1 MDESLDSQAS
11 AVGMAENS
19 PPLMWQDIL
28 NLYGVTRM
36 PGDEDPFMR
45 DFILCSTSQRLQK
58 YGEDMIREHKE
69 FLLTSLEYLASL
81 M

>member
-1 MDESLDSQAS
+1 MGDSRDSQAS

-45 DFILCSTSQRLQK
+45 DFILCSTAQRLQK

>member
-1 MDESLDSQAS
+1 MGESLDSQAS
-11 AVGMAENS
+11 AVGIVENS
-19 PPLMWQDIL
+19 SPLMWQDIL

-45 DFILCSTSQRLQK
+45 DFILCSTAQRLHK